1 MSDLLK
7 MLEPQYRPI
16 VCHTHGEQ
24 QERGILGRWY
34 GCPVCSDE
42 QAKQDAQNKI
52 ARDKRENVAAIG
64 LPSLY
69 DHVDFAG
76 WQTTDSRQPRMITR
90 AYDYASELA
99 TGQSSNLVL
108 AGPTGTGKTHI
119 AACVVRKA
127 AGLIKSDGKLVKCRY
142 TTGAEIMGDIRASW
156 DAKTRSKHE
165 AEIIASLGNVAVLMI
180 DEVGVADR
188 INGSHDIWSNIIDRR
203 YRQRLPTIITT
214 NLTREE
220 LAAHLGDR
228 AFDRIMERCIWA
240 NCTWQSYRQRV
251 AAVEEL

>member
-1 MSDLLK
+1 MSQLLEMK
-7 MLEPQYRPI
+7 TRLIKCSQ
-16 VCHTHGEQ
+16 HGDQ
-24 QERGILGRWY
+24 QERGVLSRWF

-42 QAKQDAQNKI
+42 MANRDEQKKIERDKQDNI
-52 ARDKRENVAAIG
+52 AAIG

-69 DHVDFAG
+69 DQVQFAT
-76 WQTTDSRQPRMITR
+76 WQTTDSRQPKILNR
-90 AYDYASELA
+90 AYNYASELS
-99 TGQSSNLVL
+99 TGQSSTLVL

-127 AGLIKSDGKLVKCRY
+127 SGIIKSDGKLVKCRY
-142 TTGAEIMGDIRASW
+142 TTGAEIMADIRASW
-156 DAKTRSKHE
+156 DIKTRSRHE
-165 AEIIASLGNVAVLMI
+165 ADIIASLGNVPVLMI

-214 NLTREE
+214 NLTRDE
-220 LAAHLGDR
+220 LAVHLGDR

-240 NCTWQSYRQRV
+240 TCTWQSYRQHV
-251 AAVEEL
+251 AAVEDL